1 MPKELWMD
9 IHYTVQKAEAKIIPR
24 KNKCK
29 KSKWLSEEIL
39 QKAKEIKAKGKGGK
53 ERYTQL
59 NAKFQRLARRGK
71 KTFLNEQ
78 CKEVKENDRM
88 GKTGGLLNTI
98 VDTQ

>member
-1 MPKELWMD
+1 MD
-9 IHYTVQKAEAKIIPR
+9 GYPLHYKKAEAKIIPR
-24 KNKCK
+24 KNKCN

-39 QKAKEIKAKGKGGK
+39 QKTKEIKAKGKGEK

-59 NAKFQRLARRGK
+59 NVKFQRLARRDK

-78 CKEVKENDRM
+78 CKEVKENDKM
-88 GKTGGLLNTI
+88 GKTGCLLNKI